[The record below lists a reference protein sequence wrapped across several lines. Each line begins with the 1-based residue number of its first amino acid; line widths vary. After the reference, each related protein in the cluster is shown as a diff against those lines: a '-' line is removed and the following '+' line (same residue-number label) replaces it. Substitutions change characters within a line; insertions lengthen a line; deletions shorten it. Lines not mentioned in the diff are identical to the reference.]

1 MEDTAER
8 TALLREAV
16 TDGGD
21 LAQGSFRQSRS
32 PRATALGTESAAVA
46 ERVETSVRERIRR
59 AYASEP
65 VYATPDATA
74 WEYPTD
80 GCSWVLD
87 PLSGA
92 TNYDAGN
99 RTWSVGLACL
109 RDGDC
114 LASAAYL
121 PALGDLFVGV
131 GDETT
136 RNDER
141 VTVSDRTRADG
152 ILVGSL
158 YDRDESD
165 VGAAARLTRAVFE
178 RGGDLRRCGSEQ
190 TMLAWVA
197 GGELDAAVAP
207 ETRRAG
213 TAVFGVHL
221 VRCAGG
227 RVTDLAGDEWV
238 PGASSLVATNGR
250 SHRSVLRLLSALN
263 GG

>member
-1 MEDTAER
+1 MEDIAER

-16 TDGGD
+16 TDGGN
-21 LAQGSFRQSRS
+21 LAQGSFRQSREPS
-32 PRATALGTESAAVA
+32 ATARGAQSSAVA
-46 ERVETSVRERIRR
+46 ERVETSVTGRIRR

-65 VYATPDATA
+65 VYATSDATA
-74 WEYPTD
+74 WQYPTD
-80 GCSWVLD
+80 GCVWVLD

-92 TNYDAGN
+92 TDYDAGN
-99 RTWSVGLACL
+99 RVWSVSLACL

-114 LASAAYL
+114 LASAAYH
-121 PALGDLFVGV
+121 PALDDLYVGV

-141 VTVSDRTRADG
+141 VTVSDRTRVDE

-158 YDRDESD
+158 LDPDESG
-165 VGAAARLTRAVFE
+165 VGDAVRLTRAVFE
-178 RGGDLRRCGSEQ
+178 RGGDVRRCGSGQ

-207 ETRRAG
+207 ATRRAG
-213 TAVFGVHL
+213 TAVAGVHL

-238 PGASSLVATNGR
+238 PGAASLVATNGR
-250 SHRSVLRLLSALN
+250 SHRSVLRLLSALD